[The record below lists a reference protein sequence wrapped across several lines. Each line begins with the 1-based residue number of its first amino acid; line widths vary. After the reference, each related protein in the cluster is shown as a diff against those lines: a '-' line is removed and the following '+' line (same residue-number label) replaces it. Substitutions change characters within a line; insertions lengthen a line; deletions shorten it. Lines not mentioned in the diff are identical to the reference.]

1 MRRAILVTVLG
12 LAGAWLWS
20 AGDET
25 QIERADYHV
34 HFYYPS
40 HTARYLGKATGLSQC
55 QDMARSYAIREKV
68 ADTMWYYDCCMI
80 AHGSDCYE
88 KHK

>member
-1 MRRAILVTVLG
+1 MRRAILIAVLA

-20 AGDET
+20 LAGDGEPT
-25 QIERADYHV
+25 EYNV
-34 HFYYPS
+34 NFYYPS
-40 HTARYLGKATGLSQC
+40 HEVRYLGKASSVSQC
-55 QDMARSYAIREKV
+55 QDMAASYAAVKDVEP
-68 ADTMWYYDCCMI
+68 MWYYDCCMI